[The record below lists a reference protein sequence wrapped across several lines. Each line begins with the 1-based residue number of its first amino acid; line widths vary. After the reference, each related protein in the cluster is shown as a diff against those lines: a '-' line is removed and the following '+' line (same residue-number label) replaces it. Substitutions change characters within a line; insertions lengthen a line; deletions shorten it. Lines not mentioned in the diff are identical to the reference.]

1 MKKLLLKLFK
11 TNELILE
18 IQKREWRFPP
28 EESSKKWDNLLKKI
42 NQQFPEFVKLLKL
55 REYNLAQSLVIAD
68 EKERDKLSARMAE
81 VKYWQIKLLNPS
93 LTSFSEEELKEELKN
108 DMREVEKRRKG
119 LEKFIERFSTKKDLT
134 KEK

>member
-28 EESSKKWDNLLKKI
+28 EESGKNWDNLLKKI

-68 EKERDKLSARMAE
+68 EEERNKLSARMAE
-81 VKYWQIKLLNPS
+81 VKYWQIKILNPS
-93 LTSFSEEELKEELKN
+93 ATSFEDDEFKAELKN
-108 DMREVEKRRKG
+108 NIKEIEERKKGLKKFVEKF
-119 LEKFIERFSTKKDLT
+119 LPKKNLT

>member
-28 EESSKKWDNLLKKI
+28 EESGKNWDNLLKKI

-55 REYNLAQSLVIAD
+55 REYNLAQSLVIAE

-81 VKYWQIKLLNPS
+81 VKYWQIKLLNPTET
-93 LTSFSEEELKEELKN
+93 LFSDEEFKKETEN
-108 DMREVEKRRKG
+108 DVKRSQEREKGLRKFVEKFLQG
-119 LEKFIERFSTKKDLT
+119 KDLT